1 MCKST
6 YKLKIIKEVVLLI
19 SIRVYLKLLT
29 FTYRKQKIMKTI
41 LSILVLMI
49 VGVSSS
55 FAQGTAKFEFKSEV
69 IDYGDIDKGSDGV
82 RTFQFKNVGSEPLI
96 IENVYSSCGC
106 TVPTWTKTAIA
117 PGKSGEIQVKYDT
130 SRIGPIRRTITI
142 YSNTDEPVRAVKI
155 KGRVLDP
162 DEKS

>member
-1 MCKST
+1 MKKILIIFILLVTTFST
-6 YKLKIIKEVVLLI
+6 VN
-19 SIRVYLKLLT
+19 
-29 FTYRKQKIMKTI
+29 
-41 LSILVLMI
+41 
-49 VGVSSS
+49 
-55 FAQGTAKFEFKSEV
+55 AQNTAKFEFKSEL
-69 IDYGDIDKGSDGV
+69 IDYGDIEKGSDGIKV
-82 RTFQFKNVGSEPLI
+82 FSFKNVGSEPLI

-130 SRIGPIRRTITI
+130 NRVGPIRRTITI
-142 YSNTDEPVRAVKI
+142 YSNADEPTKAVKI

>member
-1 MCKST
+1 
-6 YKLKIIKEVVLLI
+6 
-19 SIRVYLKLLT
+19 
-29 FTYRKQKIMKTI
+29 MKTI
-41 LSILVLMI
+41 ISILVLMV
-49 VGVSSS
+49 VGVSTT
-55 FAQGTAKFEFKSEV
+55 FAQSTAKFEFKSEV
-69 IDYGDIDKGSDGV
+69 IDYGDIQKGSDGV
-82 RTFQFKNVGSEPLI
+82 RTFQFKNVGTEPLI

-106 TVPTWTKTAIA
+106 TVPTWTKAAIA
-117 PGKSGEIQVKYDT
+117 PGRSGEIQVKYDT

>member
-1 MCKST
+1 MK
-6 YKLKIIKEVVLLI
+6 KIILILILLVAGF
-19 SIRVYLKLLT
+19 STVH
-29 FTYRKQKIMKTI
+29 
-41 LSILVLMI
+41 
-49 VGVSSS
+49 
-55 FAQGTAKFEFKSEV
+55 AQNIAKFEFKSEL
-69 IDYGDIDKGSDGV
+69 IDYGDIEKGSDGIKV
-82 RTFQFKNVGSEPLI
+82 FQFKNVGSEPLI

-130 SRIGPIRRTITI
+130 NRVGPIRRTITI
-142 YSNTDEPVRAVKI
+142 YSNADEPTKAVKI

>member
-1 MCKST
+1 MK
-6 YKLKIIKEVVLLI
+6 KIIIILILLVAGF
-19 SIRVYLKLLT
+19 STVH
-29 FTYRKQKIMKTI
+29 
-41 LSILVLMI
+41 
-49 VGVSSS
+49 
-55 FAQGTAKFEFKSEV
+55 AQNIAKFEFKSEL
-69 IDYGDIDKGSDGV
+69 IDYGDIEKGSDGIKV
-82 RTFQFKNVGSEPLI
+82 FQFKNVGSEPLI

-130 SRIGPIRRTITI
+130 NRVGPIRRTITI
-142 YSNTDEPVRAVKI
+142 YSNADEPTKAVKI